1 MIVNRLRIFGQSHQG
16 VWKVIIRTI
25 SDVNRDDKLPS
36 DRVGEPGPVNP
47 KRSCPMRMLAGSV
60 LRQEG
65 RLVYAERGGTS
76 EVANSGTSI

>member
-1 MIVNRLRIFGQSHQG
+1 
-16 VWKVIIRTI
+16 
-25 SDVNRDDKLPS
+25 
-36 DRVGEPGPVNP
+36 
-47 KRSCPMRMLAGSV
+47 MRMLAGSV